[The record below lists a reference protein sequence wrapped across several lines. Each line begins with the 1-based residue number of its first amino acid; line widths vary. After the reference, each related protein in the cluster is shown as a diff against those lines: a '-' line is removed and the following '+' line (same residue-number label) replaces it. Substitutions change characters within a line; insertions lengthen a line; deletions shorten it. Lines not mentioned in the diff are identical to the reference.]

1 MSGERTHEG
10 RTHEGRTRRFAP
22 TLICLIQMFLWCHI
36 GMAQGTQPVLFAE
49 VDRGIVPQTSVLGG
63 WLPIRLVFAYQ
74 GLNYTVRLQVNSEA
88 FNRYSQEMAR
98 RPRPNDLH
106 SRLQLAE
113 EGTSDLASLISS
125 LKLAAP
131 NQGQETLA
139 AFALTFVQSLP
150 YKLDALTTPFDDA
163 WRTPLQTLVDQEIDC
178 EDSSILYSSLLSG
191 LGINNGLII
200 VPGHILTGL
209 EGSFSGEFVRH
220 AGQKYYLAETTGL
233 GWAIGKSP
241 PEYQDAT
248 AQFLPISAIKQPLI
262 TPAIQSL
269 SAPLSSSSPTSDSPI
284 PIGLLL
290 IVGLIIIGILAWI
303 GLFDHQWF
311 SQPAGQDRD
320 KEILEED
327 PYKDYD

>member
-1 MSGERTHEG
+1 MKSYHALY
-10 RTHEGRTRRFAP
+10 F
-22 TLICLIQMFLWCHI
+22 LIQLLLWCHT
-36 GMAQGTQPVLFAE
+36 AQGNPLALIAE
-49 VDRGIVPQTSVLGG
+49 VDRGIVPQTAVRGG

-74 GLNYTVRLQVNSEA
+74 GLNYTVRLQVNSEV

-98 RPRPNDLH
+98 RPRPDDLL

-113 EGTSDLASLISS
+113 QGTSDLASLISS

-131 NQGQETLA
+131 NQGPETLA

-191 LGINNGLII
+191 LGINNGLIL
-200 VPGHILTGL
+200 VPGHILTGV
-209 EGSFSGEFVRH
+209 EGPFSGDFLGH

-233 GWAIGKSP
+233 GWMIGKSP
-241 PEYQDAT
+241 PEYQDAM
-248 AQFLPISAIKQPLI
+248 AQFLPISAIKQPFI
-262 TPAIQSL
+262 TPAIQPL
-269 SAPLSSSSPTSDSPI
+269 SANEPLPSSVKSPSSGPM

-290 IVGLIIIGILAWI
+290 IVGLILIGILAWI
-303 GLFDHQWF
+303 GLNDHHWL
-311 SQPAGQDRD
+311 SQPSAQHRD